1 MNYGFTARSNYPKLR
16 LLMLKMNMKYTTL
29 PNTDIKV
36 SKICLGSMTWGQQ
49 NTEAEGHEQI
59 DFAMDHGVNFIDTAE
74 MYSIPAAPETQG
86 STESIIGTWLKK
98 TGRREDVVIAS
109 KIAGPSEMVSHVRP
123 ELGFHKEAMTDAIH
137 KSLKR
142 LQTDYI
148 DLYQLHWPERNTNFF
163 GQLGYDHSQDEEW
176 EENFREVLE
185 NLNDLVKQG
194 KIRQIG
200 LSNETPYG
208 LMRFLEESKNDLPR
222 VVTVQNPYSL
232 LNRKDEIGLTEIYHR
247 ENVGLFPYSP
257 LGMGTLSGKHLGGIK
272 ENTRLSLFPQYKRYS
287 NEESIKATKAYKEL
301 ADAYDMSLTHLAL
314 AFVNQQPF
322 VTSNIIGATSMEQLD
337 ENLKSIDVVLSEE
350 MLKGINKVHSS
361 FPNPA
366 P

>member
-1 MNYGFTARSNYPKLR
+1 
-16 LLMLKMNMKYTTL
+16 MKYTTL
-29 PNTDIKV
+29 PTTDIKV

-59 DFAMDHGVNFIDTAE
+59 DFALDKGVNFIDTAE
-74 MYSIPAAPETQG
+74 MYSIPARPETQG
-86 STESIIGTWLKK
+86 STERIIGSWLKK
-98 TGRREDVVIAS
+98 TGRRQDVVLAS
-109 KIAGPSEMVSHVRP
+109 KVAGPSEMVSHIRP
-123 ELGFHKEAMTDAIH
+123 ELGFHKEAVEDAID
-137 KSLKR
+137 KSLQR

-163 GQLGYDHSQDEEW
+163 GKRGYEHAEDEAW
-176 EENFREVLE
+176 EENFNQVLE
-185 NLNDLVKQG
+185 IMASLVKKG
-194 KIRQIG
+194 KIRHFG

-208 LMRFLEESKNDLPR
+208 LMRFLEESKKGLPR
-222 VVTVQNPYSL
+222 VVTVQNPYNL

-257 LGMGTLSGKHLGGIK
+257 LGMGTLSGKHLNGIK

-287 NEESIKATKAYKEL
+287 NDKAIEATRAYQQL
-301 ADAYDMSLTHLAL
+301 ADESGMSLTHLAL

-322 VTSNIIGATSMEQLD
+322 VTSNIIGATNMDQLA
-337 ENLKSIDVVLSEE
+337 ENIESINLVLPEE
-350 MLKGINKVHSS
+350 LLEKIDKIHNSN
-361 FPNPA
+361 PNPA